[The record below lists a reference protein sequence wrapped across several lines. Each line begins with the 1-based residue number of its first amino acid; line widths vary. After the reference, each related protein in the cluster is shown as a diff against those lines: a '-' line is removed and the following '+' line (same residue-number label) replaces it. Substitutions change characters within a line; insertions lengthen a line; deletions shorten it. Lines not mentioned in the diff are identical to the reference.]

1 MTVTKVF
8 TLNETTFYVSWRLYN
23 RNRISRVS
31 DFRRRGLQ
39 PIKHPGEHA
48 SSSSLWATR
57 DGDGH
62 RSRWEI
68 RSFSHNLQ
76 SISTSLLECLVP
88 WMSRGTEDTPL
99 CLILAQTW
107 IRSNSDPDMKLLH
120 RFLEEEPLFTSS
132 HTPGGVSFHVTR
144 DWEVLPRGGVDNSYG

>member
-8 TLNETTFYVSWRLYN
+8 TSNETTFYVSWRLYN

-31 DFRRRGLQ
+31 DFRRRGSQ
-39 PIKHPGEHA
+39 PIKHPVEHA
-48 SSSSLWATR
+48 SSSLLWATR
-57 DGDGH
+57 DSDGH

-68 RSFSHNLQ
+68 RSFSHNLRIT
-76 SISTSLLECLVP
+76 ISTSILECLVP

-107 IRSNSDPDMKLLH
+107 IRSNSDSDMKLLH
-120 RFLEEEPLFTSS
+120 RFLEEEPLFTS
-132 HTPGGVSFHVTR
+132 TGGASFHVTR
-144 DWEVLPRGGVDNSYG
+144 DWEVLPRGGVDNS